1 MLDIVKESVKA
12 FVRLC
17 NKKDFSHLLDRVY
30 IDFEMMETSEYW
42 EEIFGEDDSEPID
55 IVATNKQVK
64 PHLVCEDPI
73 LTELDSDEEFSSTE
87 ESPLLFSVS
96 QSSKRRRKRRKSKKT
111 SKPEEEM
118 MFPLDLK

>member
-1 MLDIVKESVKA
+1 MLQRS
-12 FVRLC
+12 L
-17 NKKDFSHLLDRVY
+17 
-30 IDFEMMETSEYW
+30 SEYW

-55 IVATNKQVK
+55 IVAISRRAK
-64 PHLVCEDPI
+64 PHLVCEDLK
-73 LTELDSDEEFSSTE
+73 LTEFDSDEEFSSTE
-87 ESPLLFSVS
+87 ESPSLFSVS